1 MTAERP
7 ATAPA
12 PPADA
17 FAGIAGQ
24 DSAIALLRRAIAT
37 DHVAHAYAF
46 VGPRGSE
53 RKRTALA
60 FAEALL
66 DPTGG
71 RVAERVRR
79 GAHPDLHV
87 IEPTPPE
94 NNPKG
99 PLALRVENIRELE
112 HQAALRPAEAAI
124 KVFVVDEADR
134 MTLATPQAFLKTLEE
149 PPPRTVIVL
158 ILSQLRILPATVL
171 SRCQVVRFAP
181 AQAPGTVALLP
192 DGRAEGRQAALAC
205 LAEAERVGPSAILR
219 AAEGRS
225 AALDRLAEAER
236 VGPSAI
242 LRTAEGLGRDR
253 EAAEALVETCW
264 LWYRDLLC
272 ARAGAPAGLAVF
284 GDRAAAA
291 AERAERLS
299 LDQIVESLG
308 ACRDAWLAIQG
319 NVSPR
324 LTVEVLLGRLAVAA

>member
-1 MTAERP
+1 MADERP
-7 ATAPA
+7 STAA
-12 PPADA
+12 APADA

-24 DSAIALLRRAIAT
+24 DGAVAHLRRAIAT
-37 DHVAHAYAF
+37 GHVAHAYAF
-46 VGPRGSE
+46 VGPRGSG

-66 DPTGG
+66 DPAGG
-71 RVAERVRR
+71 RGAELARR

-112 HQAALRPAEAAI
+112 RLAFLRPAQAPV

-149 PPPRTVIVL
+149 PPARTVIVL
-158 ILSQLRILPATVL
+158 ILSQLRVLPATVL

-219 AAEGRS
+219 AAEG
-225 AALDRLAEAER
+225 
-236 VGPSAI
+236 
-242 LRTAEGLGRDR
+242 LGRDR

-272 ARAGAPAGLAVF
+272 ARAGAPAELAVF

-299 LDQIVESLG
+299 VDQIIDALG

>member
-1 MTAERP
+1 MAAERP
-7 ATAPA
+7 STAA
-12 PPADA
+12 APADA

-24 DSAIALLRRAIAT
+24 DGAVAHLRRAIAT
-37 DHVAHAYAF
+37 GHVAHAYAF
-46 VGPRGSE
+46 VGPRGSG

-66 DPTGG
+66 DPAGG
-71 RVAERVRR
+71 RGAELARR

-112 HQAALRPAEAAI
+112 RLASLRPAQAPV

-149 PPPRTVIVL
+149 PPARTVIVL
-158 ILSQLRILPATVL
+158 ILSQLRVLPATVL

-219 AAEGRS
+219 AAEG
-225 AALDRLAEAER
+225 
-236 VGPSAI
+236 
-242 LRTAEGLGRDR
+242 LGRDR

-272 ARAGAPAGLAVF
+272 CQAGADERLTVFADRQAALRERAG
-284 GDRAAAA
+284 
-291 AERAERLS
+291 RLS
-299 LDQIVESLG
+299 TEDVTNGFG
-308 ACRDAWLAIQG
+308 ACREAWQAMQG

-324 LTVEVLLGRLAVAA
+324 LTVEVLLGRLAAGC

>member
-1 MTAERP
+1 MAAERLS
-7 ATAPA
+7 TAPA
-12 PPADA
+12 PVDA

-37 DHVAHAYAF
+37 GHVAHAYAF

-53 RKRTALA
+53 RKRTAHA

-112 HQAALRPAEAAI
+112 HQAALRPAEAAV

-192 DGRAEGRQAALAC
+192 DGRDDGRDAALAC
-205 LAEAERVGPSAILR
+205 LAEAERVGPAAILR
-219 AAEGRS
+219 AAEG
-225 AALDRLAEAER
+225 
-236 VGPSAI
+236 
-242 LRTAEGLGRDR
+242 LGRDR
-253 EAAEALVETCW
+253 DAAEALVETCW

-272 ARAGAPAGLAVF
+272 AHAGASPALAVF
-284 GDRAAAA
+284 GERSDAAM
-291 AERAERLS
+291 ERAGRLS
-299 LDQIVESLG
+299 LDQIMDALG
-308 ACRDAWLAIQG
+308 ACREAWLAIQG

-324 LTVEVLLGRLAVAA
+324 LTVEVLLGRLALAA